1 MIASAKKRILQTQW
15 ALCTKR
21 YQTEGGDM
29 QRAID
34 LLKAAALD
42 IDRYLDNPQA
52 YEPEYFE
59 SVQDAILNAID
70 LMEKQV

>member
-1 MIASAKKRILQTQW
+1 
-15 ALCTKR
+15 
-21 YQTEGGDM
+21 M
-29 QRAID
+29 QRALE

-70 LMEKQV
+70 SLEKGE

>member
-1 MIASAKKRILQTQW
+1 MNR
-15 ALCTKR
+15 AL
-21 YQTEGGDM
+21 DM
-29 QRAID
+29 
-34 LLKAAALD
+34 LKAASLD

-70 LMEKQV
+70 LMEEQA

>member
-1 MIASAKKRILQTQW
+1 MNR
-15 ALCTKR
+15 AL
-21 YQTEGGDM
+21 E
-29 QRAID
+29 
-34 LLKAAALD
+34 LLKAAVLD

-70 LMEKQV
+70 LLEKQI